1 MDDWIGLRVARY
13 RDIAGMTQQQLA
25 DRAGVSRPYIAQI
38 EGGHRPVTTR
48 ALLIRLAEALGVS
61 TPDLVTTPPVGRS
74 DRERVVHQA
83 VPGVRAALDAADDV
97 APIPAERLADEVDRF
112 MAARMACDYPALAEL
127 MAPTIAR
134 TLAATEAGDVD
145 ARQLLARAVFT
156 ASMVLRPLGYV
167 DLATRLAER
176 AQWAAAG
183 ADDPAAV
190 AAAEFALA
198 QAALTSGLRARS
210 LTLASRAA
218 DAIQADTTEDGRA
231 WYALLHLQA
240 GLSSAALGDTETAAG
255 HLDEAADVATTVTG
269 DPWRMDLSPANAG
282 VWRVAAVLE
291 GNDPGRAV
299 ELARGVDRHALRTT
313 QRQAHLHTFAGRAL
327 YLTGDHN
334 AATRSYLEADRLAP
348 AEIRG
353 RGSVQEIV
361 GQMIRDARRQAGSDQ
376 LRDLAVRVGVD
387 PLQPQA

>member
-1 MDDWIGLRVARY
+1 
-13 RDIAGMTQQQLA
+13 
-25 DRAGVSRPYIAQI
+25 
-38 EGGHRPVTTR
+38 
-48 ALLIRLAEALGVS
+48 
-61 TPDLVTTPPVGRS
+61 
-74 DRERVVHQA
+74 
-83 VPGVRAALDAADDV
+83 
-97 APIPAERLADEVDRF
+97 
-112 MAARMACDYPALAEL
+112 MACDYPALAEL

-145 ARQLLARAVFT
+145 ARQLLARTVFT

-198 QAALTSGLRARS
+198 QTALTSGLRARS

-218 DAIQADTTEDGRA
+218 DAIQGDTTEAGRA

-240 GLSSAALGDTETAAG
+240 GLASAALGDTDDAAG
-255 HLDEAADVATTVTG
+255 HLDEADAVAALVTG

-299 ELARGVDRHALRTT
+299 ELARGVDRYTLRTT
-313 QRQAHLHTFAGRAL
+313 QRQAHLHTFVARAL

-334 AATRSYLEADRLAP
+334 GATRAYLEADRLAP

-361 GQMIRDARRQAGSDQ
+361 GQMIRDARRQAGSDD

-387 PLQPQA
+387 PLQPAT